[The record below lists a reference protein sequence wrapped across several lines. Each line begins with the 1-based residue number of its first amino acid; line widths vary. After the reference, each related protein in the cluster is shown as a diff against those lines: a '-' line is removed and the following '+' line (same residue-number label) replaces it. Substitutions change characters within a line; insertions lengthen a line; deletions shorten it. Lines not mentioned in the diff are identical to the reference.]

1 MIDAQTAYARA
12 RRRGRRERVVAR
24 LLRRPRASTCLP
36 SLEQALGVAPPPTG
50 VVGLRVIPVDSIVGT
65 VEPTKARA
73 FDRSFR
79 PPRSSGSCWERIWV
93 ATRRG
98 AALPPISV
106 VRLGE
111 HYYVSDG
118 HHRVSVARPRHKCDR
133 RRSHLPRATWSVA
146 PNHSGSRRSTGWLV
160 RAPPGRP
167 RCQKQVTRGR
177 SIVLRSVR
185 SSCDDPFR
193 DRWPEC

>member
-1 MIDAQTAYARA
+1 VETGSLKIDAQTAYARA
-12 RRRGRRERVVAR
+12 RRRGRRERVVPR

-36 SLEQALGVAPPPTG
+36 SLEQALGVAPATNRG

-79 PPRSSGSCWERIWV
+79 PPRSSGSRWEGIWV
-93 ATRRG
+93 AARHG

-118 HHRVSVARPRHKCDR
+118 HHRAYP
-133 RRSHLPRATWSVA
+133 LRAAS
-146 PNHSGSRRSTGWLV
+146 P
-160 RAPPGRP
+160 
-167 RCQKQVTRGR
+167 
-177 SIVLRSVR
+177 
-185 SSCDDPFR
+185 
-193 DRWPEC
+193 